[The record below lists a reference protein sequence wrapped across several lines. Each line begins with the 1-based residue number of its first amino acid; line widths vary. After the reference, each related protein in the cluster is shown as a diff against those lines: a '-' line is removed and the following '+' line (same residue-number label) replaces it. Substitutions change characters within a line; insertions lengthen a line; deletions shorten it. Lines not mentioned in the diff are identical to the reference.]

1 MKTKVKNKNSF
12 TAILSVEI
20 PWNDLKADYEIAF
33 NSKKSTTT
41 PPGGRKG
48 KFYPNTPEMAWFVKN
63 FTPVIEA
70 DFAQNSINK
79 YFQQSLEQ
87 EKLTPINQGKILDM
101 KFKSGEDLKFDI
113 EFEIKPEF
121 KLPNYEK
128 KFKVTAVKYI
138 SSDQDLTDTLKDL
151 QNRFSEMKEI
161 KTGAKP
167 EHFLFVDLQ
176 ELEDGAPVIGKK
188 IEKQYIRL
196 GFGAFKD
203 GALDLL
209 NGIKKNEKRNVSI
222 DVQGKNMNYEV
233 FVHKVEEQ
241 IIPELDDKFAKKVD
255 PTVKN
260 IAELKKTISNNIVK
274 NFENEHLKSI
284 NNAIIDY
291 FIQKTKIEPPDSMVE
306 NYLDHLVENNK
317 AQQPNLTED
326 QEKQIRS
333 DELNNAIFNIKWYL
347 IKEKI
352 IHDKKINVSKD
363 DFENRKNELIEKEPD
378 NATNIKK
385 FLKIPENQQRFFDDL
400 LSEKLFTHLRE
411 FSNVK
416 VNEKKSD
423 ELRKE
428 QGISS

>member
-12 TAILSVEI
+12 TTILSVEI

-161 KTGAKP
+161 KTGAKSD
-167 EHFLFVDLQ
+167 HFLFVDLQ

-196 GFGAFKD
+196 GVGSFKD

-209 NGIKKNEKRNVSI
+209 TVIKKNEKRNVSI

-233 FVHKVEEQ
+233 FVHNVEEQ

-260 IAELKKTISNNIVK
+260 IRSAQCSDLWK
-274 NFENEHLKSI
+274 NYIQKSI
-284 NNAIIDY
+284 NLYNKNPISNAQK
-291 FIQKTKIEPPDSMVE
+291 IQKFTILDQDFTLQN
-306 NYLDHLVENNK
+306 NYPYH
-317 AQQPNLTED
+317 
-326 QEKQIRS
+326 
-333 DELNNAIFNIKWYL
+333 Y
-347 IKEKI
+347 KI
-352 IHDKKINVSKD
+352 IESVIVKY
-363 DFENRKNELIEKEPD
+363 
-378 NATNIKK
+378 
-385 FLKIPENQQRFFDDL
+385 
-400 LSEKLFTHLRE
+400 
-411 FSNVK
+411 SN
-416 VNEKKSD
+416 
-423 ELRKE
+423 
-428 QGISS
+428 